1 MCFFVML
8 SHRNINDEEKKDF
21 YKAIENFE
29 KRLTRFEELFF
40 RLTEKKA
47 TKDLVKRVENLES
60 VVRYIA
66 LDNMKTMES
75 MYGKR

>member
-1 MCFFVML
+1 ML

-60 VVRYIA
+60 VVGHIA

-75 MYGKR
+75 IHEKR